1 MHQNG
6 TLEHLGAGICNPDH
20 GSLNIRDQAHTQ
32 FTRFVMDTYR
42 ELYCIESRVL
52 GGKPSMALLCRFDV
66 GIIAENDQCIHYFVN
81 EVERAQT
88 ISFWSNR
95 SCTYSS
101 AKVPF
106 GTLGS
111 TFASVFYEWLSD
123 VCNPHII

>member
-52 GGKPSMALLCRFDV
+52 GGKPSM